1 MNYDPGK
8 LPLLGRTALISG
20 SSSGIGA
27 GVALAFARAG
37 ASWVIVNYPADAD
50 AAAAKAVADEV
61 RGLGARA
68 IAERAD
74 VADEGEAARG
84 DCLRVLDRRRG
95 GRLGRSLALFRRKS
109 RDHRAGEGR
118 RL

>member
-1 MNYDPGK
+1 MNHDPGK
-8 LPLLGRTALISG
+8 PPLLGRTTLISG

-37 ASWVIVNYPADAD
+37 ASWVIVNYPAEAD
-50 AAAAKAVADEV
+50 AAAAEAVADKV
-61 RGLGARA
+61 RTLGAQA
-68 IAERAD
+68 IAVRAD
-74 VADEGEAARG
+74 VADEDEAARG